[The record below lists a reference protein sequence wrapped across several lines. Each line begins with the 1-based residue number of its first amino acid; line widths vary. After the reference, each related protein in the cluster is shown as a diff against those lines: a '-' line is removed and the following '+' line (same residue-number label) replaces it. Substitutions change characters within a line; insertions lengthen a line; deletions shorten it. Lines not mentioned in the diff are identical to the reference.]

1 MWNGE
6 AETRK
11 GTNHMELSQLLQA
24 LMGFLLA
31 IFGFFMKRIYQ
42 QLQDGA
48 ARMCA
53 LEQEISR
60 QKQQANDLE
69 QRLDRIEDKI
79 DRLLER

>member
-1 MWNGE
+1 
-6 AETRK
+6 
-11 GTNHMELSQLLQA
+11 MEISQILQA
-24 LMGFLLA
+24 IMGFLMA
-31 IFGFFMKRIYQ
+31 VFGYFVKRIFQ
-42 QLQDGA
+42 ELQDGA

-53 LEQEISR
+53 LEQEIAR

>member
-1 MWNGE
+1 
-6 AETRK
+6 
-11 GTNHMELSQLLQA
+11 MELAQILQA
-24 LMGFLLA
+24 IMGFLMA
-31 IFGFFMKRIYQ
+31 VFGYILKRIFQ
-42 QLQDGA
+42 ELQDGS

>member
-1 MWNGE
+1 
-6 AETRK
+6 
-11 GTNHMELSQLLQA
+11 MEFTQILQGIMGLL
-24 LMGFLLA
+24 MA
-31 IFGFFMKRIYQ
+31 IGGYFVKQIFRE
-42 QLQDGA
+42 LQDGA

-53 LEQEISR
+53 LEQEIAR

>member
-1 MWNGE
+1 MDF
-6 AETRK
+6 T
-11 GTNHMELSQLLQA
+11 QILQA
-24 LMGFLLA
+24 VMGFLMA
-31 IFGFFMKRIYQ
+31 VGGYFVKQIFHE
-42 QLQDGA
+42 LQVGA

-53 LEQEISR
+53 LEQEIAR